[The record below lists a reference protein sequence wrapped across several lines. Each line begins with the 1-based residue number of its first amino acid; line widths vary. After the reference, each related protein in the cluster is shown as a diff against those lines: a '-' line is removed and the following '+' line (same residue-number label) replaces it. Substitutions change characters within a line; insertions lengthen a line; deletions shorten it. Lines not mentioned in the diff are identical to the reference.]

1 VVIVQT
7 YKSPFARWSEQSS
20 VRTMAVNNGQWRH
33 DAAGNWFP
41 VADWRAVINHPEV
54 AGAGRQQQ
62 VLAAMLLGYL
72 DFTIRLEASCIA
84 PVCRD
89 LAMRRLAAD
98 CGAEV
103 VRDALRVQCDEA
115 FHALMCEELS
125 EHASQVTGL
134 DPRGFP
140 EHTFFRR
147 VRELASHTHGL
158 MSEEQYTFC
167 VAVVAETVITDSLGK
182 DWRDDGLRPEVRDVL
197 LNHYKDEV
205 RHSAFFSQ
213 LLGILWPL
221 WPEDARAA
229 MAPLWPELV
238 WAFLQVDMEV
248 ATVAV
253 GKAGFPAGQAARIV
267 SESLGAGAQGPERGA
282 SIELTLRALKKAGV
296 LSLEGTHGFAERL
309 RQSAQVQR

>member
-1 VVIVQT
+1 MQT
-7 YKSPFARWSEQSS
+7 YKSPFTRWSEQSS
-20 VRTMAVNNGQWRH
+20 VRAVAVNNGQWRH
-33 DAAGNWFP
+33 DAAGNWFS
-41 VADWRAVINHPEV
+41 VEDWRAVIDHPEV

-84 PVCRD
+84 PVCGD
-89 LAMRRLAAD
+89 LVMRRLAAD
-98 CGAEV
+98 CGAEI

-115 FHALMCEELS
+115 FHALMCQELA

-147 VRELASHTHGL
+147 VRELAPRTHGL
-158 MSEEQYTFC
+158 MSQEQYTFC

-197 LNHYKDEV
+197 LNHYRDEV

-213 LLGILWPL
+213 LLSILWPQ
-221 WPEDARAA
+221 WPETARAF

-238 WAFLQVDMEV
+238 RAFLQVDMEV

-253 GKAGFPAGQAARIV
+253 EKAGFSAGQAARIV
-267 SESLGAGAQGPERGA
+267 AESLGAGARGPERGA
-282 SIELTLRALKKAGV
+282 SVELTLRALKKAGV
-296 LSLEGTHGFAERL
+296 LGAEGAHGFAERL
-309 RQSAQVQR
+309 QQSEQVRR